1 MSSKVGGVL
10 SDYRDA
16 IVYVGEEATPEN
28 KDGSISP
35 MAALATN
42 IRESLEEIEI
52 LRGTVQYWESR
63 RVATD
68 AKERHLLAEAF
79 RIMHGELFGLTA
91 RMKELLSKAELTPE
105 A

>member
-1 MSSKVGGVL
+1 MSTKVGSVL

-16 IVYVGEEATPEN
+16 IVYAGEEATPEN
-28 KDGSISP
+28 KDGSTSP
-35 MAALATN
+35 MAALAAN

-63 RVATD
+63 RTATE

-79 RIMHGELFGLTA
+79 RIMHGELLGLTV
-91 RMKELLSKAELTPE
+91 RMKELLSKTELAPE